1 MDDMIPDLPLED
13 VIVQF
18 TVVVLAALVVRLGFE
33 RTRVP
38 GLIGL
43 ILLGMAIG
51 PGGLN
56 VLPQEPVVELLGS
69 IGLLYI
75 MFIAGAEIDLE
86 LVRDHKREAVSFGAM
101 AFVFSFAPAYGVA
114 LLFGLETAGALLLA
128 AALSSHTLVA
138 YPIISRFGLAGRQ
151 PIVAATGGTLLT
163 DTASLL
169 VLVIVIR
176 TTGGDGGWSWLIPIG
191 LLAVLSATALLVVPR
206 IARVV
211 LAAELNTQ
219 AEKALF
225 LLAILLVLSALA
237 EGIGTEDILGAF
249 LAGICLNRALKH
261 REVLTE
267 HLQFVGQMLFV
278 PFFFVEIGMRLEL
291 DALTEPGT
299 WLLALGLVAVVI
311 LSKGAA
317 AAMASRFFGYTKAE
331 GLAVASLSF
340 PQAAAT
346 LAVVVIGMEL
356 DLFDAD
362 TADAIIIV
370 IFLTCLIGPLLTR
383 YAAKRM
389 TKNPTDG

>member
-1 MDDMIPDLPLED
+1 MIPSLPIED

-18 TVVVLAALVVRLGFE
+18 TVVVLASLIVRIGFE
-33 RTRVP
+33 RTRIP

-51 PGGLN
+51 PGALN
-56 VLPQEPVVELLGS
+56 VLPEDPVIELFGS

-86 LVRDHKREAVSFGAM
+86 LVRDRKQEAISFGAM
-101 AFVFSFAPAYGVA
+101 AFAFSFAPAFGVA
-114 LLFGLETAGALLLA
+114 LWFGLEMAGALLLA

-138 YPIISRFGLAGRQ
+138 YPIISRMGLAGRR

-169 VLVIVIR
+169 VLVIVVR
-176 TTGGDGGWSWLIPIG
+176 SAQGDGGWSWLAPIG
-191 LLAVLSATALLVVPR
+191 LLAGLSVIALVAVPR
-206 IARVV
+206 VARVV
-211 LAAELNTQ
+211 LEAELNTR
-219 AEKALF
+219 AEKGLF
-225 LLAILLVLSALA
+225 LLAVLLLLSILA

-249 LAGICLNRALKH
+249 LAGICLNRVLQA
-261 REVLTE
+261 REVLKE
-267 HLQFVGQMLFV
+267 HLQFVGHMLFV
-278 PFFFVEIGMRLEL
+278 PFFFVETGMRLSL
-291 DALTEPGT
+291 DALKDPVT
-299 WLLALGLVAVVI
+299 WFLALGLVAVV
-311 LSKGAA
+311 LVSKGAA
-317 AAMASRFFGYTKAE
+317 AVAATRMFGYSKTE

-356 DLFDAD
+356 ELFDPD

-370 IFLTCLIGPLLTR
+370 IFLTCLIGPLMTR

-389 TKNPTDG
+389 AEAPSRE